1 MERDE
6 LERLVGDRLRLSF
19 EEIVNH
25 PRLPEARRAYLDS
38 FFDVYAGDPF
48 LVRLL
53 LQAGRFF
60 VFHSAAVLEAAQD
73 PLRRETW
80 FTVAALKQQL
90 AMFGYASERQVD
102 HLVAR
107 LREVGFLEQRRAP
120 TDGRVR
126 LLATTDKLRS
136 HHTEW
141 LAAHYMPLA
150 TLYPEHDYSPV
161 LSRNRAF
168 HALHCR
174 ACLPFTPASARL
186 MMTLPDTLLFFTHA
200 AGPLI
205 QNAVLKAAMDAGD
218 PNAAVPYMQA
228 ADRFGVS
235 RTHVRNLMTAA
246 QSAGLVRIVG
256 RGGHSIEILPRH
268 WASYDR
274 GLAVGMYLHDAVNLV
289 AMREW
294 INRRGEDAAS
304 QFDQT
309 LTIAD

>member
-6 LERLVGDRLRLSF
+6 LERLVGGRLRLSF

-107 LREVGFLEQRRAP
+107 LREVGFLEQRRAS

-228 ADRFGVS
+228 ADCFGVS